1 LSKKNPGL
9 SSTTSEPTNKE
20 KTIAINELR
29 QKYPIADLLKF
40 FRLPK
45 SSYYYEI
52 KALAKA
58 ELKDKELKDEILK
71 IYNESKQRYGFR
83 RILLAL
89 NKDRKDKIN
98 HKKVQ
103 RLMHE
108 LGIFGIQGKN
118 GKYHSYK
125 NDNGEEKVNL
135 LLEKEIDEDNHRT
148 TFKRHFE
155 TSKPNEKWTTDVSE
169 FRHKD
174 GKLYL
179 SPILDMYDGSIIAY
193 DLSIHPDFN
202 QTKRMIDK
210 AFEQYDNLEG
220 LIFHSDQGWQYQ
232 MKQYGVWLKSRGIKQ
247 SFSRKG
253 NCMDNSLM
261 ENFFGILKN
270 EMFYGHESKF
280 ETLEELKKAIE
291 EYIEWYNNVRI
302 NAKRKGLSPIE
313 YRQQSLSQLQY

>member
-1 LSKKNPGL
+1 MAYVS
-9 SSTTSEPTNKE
+9 NKR
-20 KTIAINELR
+20 EL
-29 QKYPIADLLKF
+29 A
-40 FRLPK
+40 
-45 SSYYYEI
+45 
-52 KALAKA
+52 
-58 ELKDKELKDEILK
+58 DKELKDEILK
-71 IYNESKQRYGFR
+71 IYNDSHFRYGFR
-83 RILLAL
+83 RITLEL
-89 NKDRKDKIN
+89 NKNRINKIN

-103 RLMHE
+103 RIMRE

-135 LLEKEIDEDNHRT
+135 LLEKIIDEDSHRT
-148 TFKRHFE
+148 TFERHFE
-155 TSKPNEKWTTDVSE
+155 TTGPNQKWTTDVSE
-169 FRHKD
+169 FKHKD

-179 SPILDMYDGSIIAY
+179 SPIMDMYDGLIIAY
-193 DLSIHPDFN
+193 DLSEHPDFN

-232 MKQYGVWLKSRGIKQ
+232 MKQYDVWLKSRGIRQ

-270 EMFYGHESKF
+270 EMFYGHEKEF
-280 ETLEELKKAIE
+280 KTLDDLKKAIE
-291 EYIEWYNNVRI
+291 DYIKWYNEVRI
-302 NAKRKGLSPIE
+302 NVKRKGLSPIE
-313 YRQQSLSQLQY
+313 YRQQSLSQIQY